1 MEGALMTAR
10 SGLEPSPLLPATR
23 SLGALVFSRVL
34 LGVAATAAG
43 RHLPRDLLFIG
54 AIGYGDK

>member
-1 MEGALMTAR
+1 M
-10 SGLEPSPLLPATR
+10 LPATR

>member
-34 LGVAATAAG
+34 GVAATAAG

-54 AIGYGDK
+54 AIAYGDK